1 MDAITVR
8 DLSKRFGPF
17 KAVDGVSFT
26 VRRGEIFG
34 FLGANGAGKST
45 TIRMLC
51 GLLEPSSGSAVVAGH
66 DVRREPDRV
75 KERIGYLSQR
85 FSLYEDLTVAENL
98 RFFGGIYGLANQ
110 RLAERSA
117 WAVAMAGLDGR
128 EGTLARDL
136 AGGWRQRLALGF
148 ALLHEPEILF
158 LDEPTGGVDPV
169 SRRAFWT
176 LIQSLARAGT
186 TVFVTTHF
194 LDEAEYCQT
203 VTLIH
208 AGRLVDSGSPRQL
221 KEEHLRTPI
230 LEIECDRVVEA
241 MRLLQAQ
248 EWVEET
254 TVFGPL
260 LHAAVPDEA
269 AVRSRLPG
277 LLAKHGITLRR
288 VERILPSLEDVFI
301 HLIERKNR
309 ETREE
314 RREA

>member
-1 MDAITVR
+1 MDNAITVR
-8 DLSKRFGPF
+8 DLSKNFGPF

-26 VRRGEIFG
+26 VARGEIFG

-66 DVRREPDRV
+66 DVKTEPDRV
-75 KERIGYLSQR
+75 KERIGYMSQK

-98 RFFGGIYGLANQ
+98 RFFGGIYGLADR
-110 RLAERSA
+110 RLADRSA
-117 WAVAMAGLDGR
+117 WAVEMAGLEGR
-128 EGTLARDL
+128 EATLARDL
-136 AGGWRQRLALGF
+136 AGGWRQRLALGC

-169 SRRAFWT
+169 SRRAFWS

-186 TVFVTTHF
+186 TIFVTTHF
-194 LDEAEYCQT
+194 LDEAEYCQSI
-203 VTLIH
+203 TLIH

-230 LEIECDRVVEA
+230 LEVECDLVVEA

-248 EWVEET
+248 DWVEET
-254 TVFGPL
+254 SVFGTL

-269 AVRSRLPG
+269 VARQRLPV
-277 LLAKHGITLRR
+277 LFAEHGIVLRR

-301 HLIERKNR
+301 HLIAGQAP
-309 ETREE
+309 
-314 RREA
+314 EARNV